1 MNPQLNLLVFFA
13 RPATVVRVFMVVVR
27 IFSVATI
34 LNFRRCITIRLL
46 TKKCYKNFK
55 VDLALYEKRAA
66 KGKRV
71 TRELEAVFD

>member
-1 MNPQLNLLVFFA
+1 
-13 RPATVVRVFMVVVR
+13 
-27 IFSVATI
+27 VATI
-34 LNFRRCITIRLL
+34 LNVYLLLSINLKGDDIKFQLWIFNRLL
-46 TKKCYKNFK
+46 TIRSYKLFK